1 MGSLSEIIE
10 PLSRVSVVE
19 RSGLLIAK
27 YSNHSFL
34 VICMKQPPELL
45 VLIDIRRLI
54 LLLGLSQV
62 LKAVRT
68 RRALATEIHSD
79 CALEKILILCRLLI

>member
-1 MGSLSEIIE
+1 LSSLSEIIE
-10 PLSRVSVVE
+10 TLSRVSVVE
-19 RSGLLIAK
+19 RGGLLIAK
-27 YSNHSFL
+27 YSDHGLL
-34 VICMKQPPELL
+34 VICMEQPPELL
-45 VLIDIRRLI
+45 VLIDICRLI

-62 LKAVRT
+62 LQAVRT